1 MKNQKKT
8 EFKVGVTVIISVIIL
23 LWVLGWAKNF
33 SFNSKEK
40 TLSISFQNIAGL
52 LVGDVVSVQGI
63 KEGFVKDIRNE
74 NNSVIVT
81 VTLSET
87 TNLKEDAR
95 FSIMMIDLMGG
106 KKIEIVPGVSSSK
119 IDYAKI
125 QSGEFLGDIST
136 SMAALGAVQDD
147 LVDVIFEVKE
157 TLNSLNKLL
166 GNSQFMDELQNSVI
180 SLNKLI
186 AKTDKIISN
195 NSNSFSSLLKNSNEL
210 VTNSNQFIVENSAD
224 LKTSISNINGV
235 LNDANGLIKKMDV
248 FFDEVKNQE
257 NNIGK
262 IIYDEKII
270 SDLSTTLKQLKKLS
284 ELINKQLKE
293 KGLKVDAH
301 VF

>member
-8 EFKVGVTVIISVIIL
+8 EFKVGLTVIISVIIL

-33 SFNSKEK
+33 SFNSNEK

-52 LVGDVVSVQGI
+52 LIGDVVSVQGI
-63 KEGFVKDIRNE
+63 KEGYVKSISNE

-106 KKIEIVPGVSSSK
+106 KRIEISPGISDSK
-119 IDYAKI
+119 IDYSKV

-166 GNSQFMDELQNSVI
+166 GNSEFMSELQNSVI

-186 AKTDKIISN
+186 ARTDKLISD
-195 NSNSFSSLLKNSNEL
+195 NSNSVTELLKNSNEL
-210 VTNSNQFIVENSAD
+210 VTNSNQFIVDNGAD
-224 LKTSISNINGV
+224 IKTSISNINRV
-235 LNDANGLIKKMDV
+235 LNNANGLIAKLDV
-248 FFDEVKNQE
+248 FFDEVENQE

-262 IIYDEKII
+262 IIYDKELVN
-270 SDLSTTLKQLKKLS
+270 DLSATLKQLKELS

-293 KGLKVDAH
+293 KGLKVDAN

>member
-1 MKNQKKT
+1 MKNQKRT
-8 EFKVGVTVIISVIIL
+8 EFKVGVTVIISVVVL

-33 SFNSKEK
+33 SFNSNEK

-119 IDYAKI
+119 IDYSKI

-166 GNSQFMDELQNSVI
+166 GNSEFMDELQNSVI

-186 AKTDKIISN
+186 AKTDKIISD
-195 NSNSFSSLLKNSNEL
+195 NSNLFSSLLKNSNEL

-235 LNDANGLIKKMDV
+235 LNNANGLIKKMDD

-270 SDLSTTLKQLKKLS
+270 SDLSSTLKQLKELS

-293 KGLKVDAH
+293 EGLKVDAH